1 MSKVTELKVENAA
14 AATQKAGSTFSVEAT
29 IADAKR
35 ALHEQWMKHNLNIE
49 IAIDEGARVIHDPVE
64 RKIVTYSLSGR
75 ARRGFFQYVLRSTF
89 EGTKLTVTQLT
100 KLLGTSRNTVELIV
114 KETSEENWITVTRC
128 SKGHKHMTA
137 NENLINCYRNYCTW
151 LRKQV
156 DDMGMRDVAY
166 DIQSF
171 EEATE
176 LLQSN

>member
-1 MSKVTELKVENAA
+1 MTKVTELRVENAA
-14 AATQKAGSTFSVEAT
+14 AAKQKAGAIYTIEPTLTEAQ
-29 IADAKR
+29 DDLR
-35 ALHEQWMKHNLNIE
+35 EQWIRHNLNIE
-49 IAIDEGARVIHDPVE
+49 IAIDENARIIHDPVE
-64 RKIVTYSLSGR
+64 RKIAQYSLSSR
-75 ARRGFFQYVLRSTF
+75 KKRGFFQYVLRATF
-89 EGTKLTVTQLT
+89 EGTTCTVTQLT

-114 KETSEENWITVTRC
+114 KDCTEENWITVTRC

-156 DDMGMRDVAY
+156 DEMGMRDVAY